1 MTDPHTLQSIDAA
14 GRHQE
19 CDLIMKGGVT
29 SGLVYPGAIATLSE
43 TFRLRNIGGTSA
55 DAIGAVAAAAM
66 EYGLQTGRNPKA
78 RERMAWLHEELAQ
91 RTDQGASRLD
101 AMFCGDPGTAP
112 LLDALKGALN
122 SQPAA
127 ILGLIK
133 AALPTLPG
141 NGRRALWLAAG
152 ATALEMLAG
161 AGLGWLLTAG
171 CSPGVQGFAT
181 ALAAVASLA
190 FAGWWNLKASL
201 VQAVPLSL
209 DSLNRLLQPIVA
221 NGLGLATGFALPAH
235 TFNQRQLPSLTQWL
249 HQTIQQLAGLDEDSA
264 NAVLTFGKLWSLGL
278 LPEPSA
284 LEPRAIDLVLVCSDL
299 NRVQST
305 SFPFLFDNQRFFYD
319 PAEWAR
325 RFPNRC
331 CRRWTPTPGLS
342 PAAPPSPMIWARTV
356 SDQSEST
363 SSPSATPSGRAEFGS
378 WPRRLSV
385 AMHKA
390 SRPPRSLPR
399 AKFST
404 VPLIQVGRKP
414 LYGRDEVETA
424 VARLG
429 DLGQRLRRL
438 PKGRHIPILVGARA
452 AMAFPGLFTPL
463 PLWVLRWVG
472 QPEVPEERT
481 PFLSRLYLSDGGIT
495 SNFPIHLFDAVV
507 PSRPTFAIN
516 LLYPDDDLSIE
527 EYGVLDSAAVR
538 GKAVP
543 GNVRTL
549 GGTRAD
555 TGSLELS
562 DLIMPFADGDR
573 VAFYKEPA
581 AGSPLAQLAGLGL
594 RVVETAR
601 TWGDVSL
608 YNQVGMRDRIIH
620 VRLAGN
626 EGGFNL
632 SMPAQTIT
640 ALSNK
645 GTFAG
650 SVLACRF
657 RHDKPVDPLDDPADP
672 RFTLTWDNHR
682 RIRVEGLLAAQD
694 LLAGRFNALW
704 PDNSGLVG
712 DAHYRAVAHGLA
724 GIGALAVPV
733 PDPLAGA
740 LRPLNVLRMRPSGSD
755 PRASRRA

>member
-1 MTDPHTLQSIDAA
+1 
-14 GRHQE
+14 
-19 CDLIMKGGVT
+19 
-29 SGLVYPGAIATLSE
+29 
-43 TFRLRNIGGTSA
+43 
-55 DAIGAVAAAAM
+55 
-66 EYGLQTGRNPKA
+66 
-78 RERMAWLHEELAQ
+78 
-91 RTDQGASRLD
+91 
-101 AMFCGDPGTAP
+101 
-112 LLDALKGALN
+112 
-122 SQPAA
+122 
-127 ILGLIK
+127 
-133 AALPTLPG
+133 
-141 NGRRALWLAAG
+141 
-152 ATALEMLAG
+152 
-161 AGLGWLLTAG
+161 
-171 CSPGVQGFAT
+171 
-181 ALAAVASLA
+181 
-190 FAGWWNLKASL
+190 
-201 VQAVPLSL
+201 
-209 DSLNRLLQPIVA
+209 
-221 NGLGLATGFALPAH
+221 
-235 TFNQRQLPSLTQWL
+235 
-249 HQTIQQLAGLDEDSA
+249 
-264 NAVLTFGKLWSLGL
+264 VLTFGKLWSLGL
-278 LPEPSA
+278 LQEPSA

-305 SFPFLFDNQRFFYD
+305 SFPFLFDNQRLFYD

-325 RFPNRC
+325 LFPESVLQALDAN
-331 CRRWTPTPGLS
+331 
-342 PAAPPSPMIWARTV
+342 AWA
-356 SDQSEST
+356 
-363 SSPSATPSGRAEFGS
+363 
-378 WPRRLSV
+378 V
-385 AMHKA
+385 A
-390 SRPPRSLPR
+390 SNTEIPDDL
-399 AKFST
+399 
-404 VPLIQVGRKP
+404 G
-414 LYGRDEVETA
+414 YGRDEVETA

-429 DLGQRLRRL
+429 DLGQRLRL
-438 PKGRHIPILVGARA
+438 
-452 AMAFPGLFTPL
+452 
-463 PLWVLRWVG
+463 LRWVG

-481 PFLSRLYLSDGGIT
+481 PFLSRVYLSDGGIT

-527 EYGVLDSAAVR
+527 EYGVLDSAAMR

-555 TGSLELS
+555 TGSLQLT

-573 VAFYKEPA
+573 VAFYKEPT
-581 AGSPLAQLAGLGL
+581 AGTPLAQLAGLGL

-632 SMPAQTIT
+632 SMPAQNIT
-640 ALSNK
+640 ALSDK

-657 RHDKPVDPLDDPADP
+657 RRDKPVDPLDDPADP

-712 DAHYRAVAHGLA
+712 DAHYRAMAHGLA

>member
-1 MTDPHTLQSIDAA
+1 MTDPHTIQSIDAA
-14 GRHQE
+14 GRPQE

-55 DAIGAVAAAAM
+55 GAIGAVAAAAM
-66 EYGLQTGRNPKA
+66 EYGLRTGRNPKA
-78 RERMAWLHEELAQ
+78 RERMAWLHQELAQ
-91 RTDQGASRLD
+91 STDQGASRLD

-141 NGRRALWLAAG
+141 NARRTLWLAAG
-152 ATALEMLAG
+152 ALEMLAG

-171 CSPGVQGFAT
+171 CSPSVQGFAT

-249 HQTIQQLAGLDEDSA
+249 HQTIQQLAGLDEDSTSE
-264 NAVLTFGKLWSLGL
+264 VLTFGKLWSLGL

-284 LEPRAIDLVLVCSDL
+284 LDPRAIDLVLVCSDL

-305 SFPFLFDNQRFFYD
+305 SFPFLFDNQRLFYD

-325 RFPNRC
+325 LFPESVLQALDAN
-331 CRRWTPTPGLS
+331 
-342 PAAPPSPMIWARTV
+342 AWAV
-356 SDQSEST
+356 
-363 SSPSATPSGRAEFGS
+363 
-378 WPRRLSV
+378 
-385 AMHKA
+385 
-390 SRPPRSLPR
+390 
-399 AKFST
+399 
-404 VPLIQVGRKP
+404 
-414 LYGRDEVETA
+414 
-424 VARLG
+424 
-429 DLGQRLRRL
+429 
-438 PKGRHIPILVGARA
+438 
-452 AMAFPGLFTPL
+452 
-463 PLWVLRWVG
+463 VLRWVG

-527 EYGVLDSAAVR
+527 EYGVLDSAAMR

-555 TGSLELS
+555 TGSLQLN

-573 VAFYKEPA
+573 VAFYKEPT
-581 AGSPLAQLAGLGL
+581 AGTPLAQLAGLGL

-620 VRLAGN
+620 IRLAGN

-640 ALSNK
+640 ALSDK

-657 RHDKPVDPLDDPADP
+657 RHDKPVDPLDDPTDP

>member
-1 MTDPHTLQSIDAA
+1 MTDPHTIQSIDAA
-14 GRHQE
+14 GRPQE

-55 DAIGAVAAAAM
+55 GAIGAVAAAAM
-66 EYGLQTGRNPKA
+66 EYGLRTGRNPKA
-78 RERMAWLHEELAQ
+78 RERMAWLHQELAE

-141 NGRRALWLAAG
+141 NARRALWLAAG

-161 AGLGWLLTAG
+161 AGLGWLLTSG

-221 NGLGLATGFALPAH
+221 NGLGLATGFALPSH
-235 TFNQRQLPSLTQWL
+235 TINQRQMPSLTQWL
-249 HQTIQQLAGLDEDSA
+249 HQTIQQLAGLDEDSTSE
-264 NAVLTFGKLWSLGL
+264 VLTFGKLWSLGL

-284 LEPRAIDLVLVCSDL
+284 LDPRAIDLVLVCSDL

-305 SFPFLFDNQRFFYD
+305 SFPFLFDNQRLFYD
-319 PAEWAR
+319 PVEWAR
-325 RFPNRC
+325 LFPEPVLQALDAN
-331 CRRWTPTPGLS
+331 
-342 PAAPPSPMIWARTV
+342 AWAV
-356 SDQSEST
+356 ASDTEI
-363 SSPSATPSGRAEFGS
+363 PDDLG
-378 WPRRLSV
+378 
-385 AMHKA
+385 
-390 SRPPRSLPR
+390 
-399 AKFST
+399 
-404 VPLIQVGRKP
+404 
-414 LYGRDEVETA
+414 YGRDEVETA
-424 VARLG
+424 AARHG
-429 DLGQRLRRL
+429 DLRQRLRLL

-452 AMAFPGLFTPL
+452 SMAFPGLFTPL

-527 EYGVLDSAAVR
+527 EYGVLDSAAMR

-555 TGSLELS
+555 TGSLQLT

-573 VAFYKEPA
+573 VAFYKEPT
-581 AGSPLAQLAGLGL
+581 AGTPLAQLAGLGL

-626 EGGFNL
+626 AGGFNL

-640 ALSNK
+640 ALSEK

-657 RHDKPVDPLDDPADP
+657 RRDVPVDPLDDPADP

-724 GIGALAVPV
+724 GIGALAVPL
-733 PDPLAGA
+733 PDPLARA

>member
-1 MTDPHTLQSIDAA
+1 MTDPHTIQSIDAA
-14 GRHQE
+14 SRPQE

-29 SGLVYPGAIATLSE
+29 SGLVYPGAIATLSQ

-55 DAIGAVAAAAM
+55 GAIGAVAAAAM
-66 EYGLQTGRNPKA
+66 EYGLRTGRNPKA

-141 NGRRALWLAAG
+141 NARRALWLAAG

-201 VQAVPLSL
+201 LQAVPLSL

-221 NGLGLATGFALPAH
+221 NGLGLATGFALPSH
-235 TFNQRQLPSLTQWL
+235 TINQRQLPSLTLWL
-249 HQTIQQLAGLDEDSA
+249 HQIIQQLAGLDEDSTSE
-264 NAVLTFGKLWSLGL
+264 VLTFGKLWSLGL

-284 LEPRAIDLVLVCSDL
+284 LDPRAIDLVLVCSDL

-305 SFPFLFDNQRFFYD
+305 SFPFLFDNQRLFYD
-319 PAEWAR
+319 PAEWAQL
-325 RFPNRC
+325 FPEPVLQALDAN
-331 CRRWTPTPGLS
+331 
-342 PAAPPSPMIWARTV
+342 AWA
-356 SDQSEST
+356 
-363 SSPSATPSGRAEFGS
+363 
-378 WPRRLSV
+378 V
-385 AMHKA
+385 A
-390 SRPPRSLPR
+390 SNTEIPDDL
-399 AKFST
+399 
-404 VPLIQVGRKP
+404 G
-414 LYGRDEVETA
+414 YGRGEVETA

-429 DLGQRLRRL
+429 DLGQRLRLL

-452 AMAFPGLFTPL
+452 SMAFPGLFTPL

-527 EYGVLDSAAVR
+527 EYGVLDSAAMR

-549 GGTRAD
+549 GGTRAN
-555 TGSLELS
+555 TGSLQLN
-562 DLIMPFADGDR
+562 DLMMPFADGDR

-581 AGSPLAQLAGLGL
+581 AGTPLAQLAGLGL

-640 ALSNK
+640 ALSDK

-657 RHDKPVDPLDDPADP
+657 RRDAPVDPLDDPDHP

-682 RIRVEGLLAAQD
+682 RIRVDGLLAAQD

>member
-1 MTDPHTLQSIDAA
+1 MTDPHTIQSIDAA

-55 DAIGAVAAAAM
+55 GAIGAVAAAAM
-66 EYGLQTGRNPKA
+66 EYGLRTGRNPKA
-78 RERMAWLHEELAQ
+78 RERMAWLHQELAQ

-101 AMFCGDPGTAP
+101 AMFCGGPGTAP

-141 NGRRALWLAAG
+141 NARRALWLAAG

-209 DSLNRLLQPIVA
+209 GSLNRLLQPIVA

-249 HQTIQQLAGLDEDSA
+249 HQTIQQLAGLQENSTSE
-264 NAVLTFGKLWSLGL
+264 VLTFGKLWSLGL

-305 SFPFLFDNQRFFYD
+305 SFPFLFDNQRLFYD

-325 RFPNRC
+325 LFPEPVLQALDANA
-331 CRRWTPTPGLS
+331 WAVASGTPIPDDLG
-342 PAAPPSPMIWARTV
+342 
-356 SDQSEST
+356 
-363 SSPSATPSGRAEFGS
+363 
-378 WPRRLSV
+378 
-385 AMHKA
+385 
-390 SRPPRSLPR
+390 
-399 AKFST
+399 
-404 VPLIQVGRKP
+404 
-414 LYGRDEVETA
+414 YGRDEVETA

-429 DLGQRLRRL
+429 DLGQRLRLL

-452 AMAFPGLFTPL
+452 SMAFPGLFTPL

-527 EYGVLDSAAVR
+527 EYGVLDSAAMR

-555 TGSLELS
+555 TGSLQLT

-573 VAFYKEPA
+573 VAFYKEPT
-581 AGSPLAQLAGLGL
+581 AGTPLAQLAGLGL

-640 ALSNK
+640 ALSDK

>member
-1 MTDPHTLQSIDAA
+1 VLQA
-14 GRHQE
+14 
-19 CDLIMKGGVT
+19 
-29 SGLVYPGAIATLSE
+29 
-43 TFRLRNIGGTSA
+43 
-55 DAIGAVAAAAM
+55 
-66 EYGLQTGRNPKA
+66 
-78 RERMAWLHEELAQ
+78 
-91 RTDQGASRLD
+91 LD
-101 AMFCGDPGTAP
+101 ANA
-112 LLDALKGALN
+112 
-122 SQPAA
+122 
-127 ILGLIK
+127 
-133 AALPTLPG
+133 
-141 NGRRALWLAAG
+141 W
-152 ATALEMLAG
+152 
-161 AGLGWLLTAG
+161 
-171 CSPGVQGFAT
+171 
-181 ALAAVASLA
+181 AVAS
-190 FAGWWNLKASL
+190 GT
-201 VQAVPLSL
+201 
-209 DSLNRLLQPIVA
+209 PIPDD
-221 NGLGLATGFALPAH
+221 LG
-235 TFNQRQLPSLTQWL
+235 
-249 HQTIQQLAGLDEDSA
+249 
-264 NAVLTFGKLWSLGL
+264 
-278 LPEPSA
+278 
-284 LEPRAIDLVLVCSDL
+284 
-299 NRVQST
+299 
-305 SFPFLFDNQRFFYD
+305 
-319 PAEWAR
+319 
-325 RFPNRC
+325 
-331 CRRWTPTPGLS
+331 
-342 PAAPPSPMIWARTV
+342 
-356 SDQSEST
+356 
-363 SSPSATPSGRAEFGS
+363 
-378 WPRRLSV
+378 
-385 AMHKA
+385 
-390 SRPPRSLPR
+390 
-399 AKFST
+399 
-404 VPLIQVGRKP
+404 
-414 LYGRDEVETA
+414 YGRDEVETA

-429 DLGQRLRRL
+429 DLGQRLRLL

-452 AMAFPGLFTPL
+452 SMAFPGLFTPL

-527 EYGVLDSAAVR
+527 EYGVLDSAAMR

-555 TGSLELS
+555 TGSLQLN

-573 VAFYKEPA
+573 VAFYKEPT
-581 AGSPLAQLAGLGL
+581 AGTPLAQLAGLGL

-640 ALSNK
+640 ALSDK

-657 RHDKPVDPLDDPADP
+657 RHDKPVDPLDDPTDP

>member
-1 MTDPHTLQSIDAA
+1 
-14 GRHQE
+14 
-19 CDLIMKGGVT
+19 
-29 SGLVYPGAIATLSE
+29 
-43 TFRLRNIGGTSA
+43 
-55 DAIGAVAAAAM
+55 
-66 EYGLQTGRNPKA
+66 
-78 RERMAWLHEELAQ
+78 
-91 RTDQGASRLD
+91 
-101 AMFCGDPGTAP
+101 MFCGDPGTAP

-141 NGRRALWLAAG
+141 NARRALWLAAG

-249 HQTIQQLAGLDEDSA
+249 HQTIQQLAGLQENSTSE
-264 NAVLTFGKLWSLGL
+264 VLTFGKLWSLGL

-305 SFPFLFDNQRFFYD
+305 SFPFLFDNQRLFYD

-325 RFPNRC
+325 LFPEPVLQALDANA
-331 CRRWTPTPGLS
+331 WAVASGTPIPDDLG
-342 PAAPPSPMIWARTV
+342 
-356 SDQSEST
+356 
-363 SSPSATPSGRAEFGS
+363 
-378 WPRRLSV
+378 
-385 AMHKA
+385 
-390 SRPPRSLPR
+390 
-399 AKFST
+399 
-404 VPLIQVGRKP
+404 
-414 LYGRDEVETA
+414 YGRDEVETA

-429 DLGQRLRRL
+429 DLGQRLRLL

-452 AMAFPGLFTPL
+452 SMAFPGLFTPL

-527 EYGVLDSAAVR
+527 EYGVLDSAAMR

-555 TGSLELS
+555 TGSLQLN

-573 VAFYKEPA
+573 VAFYKEPT
-581 AGSPLAQLAGLGL
+581 AGTPLAQLAGLGL

-608 YNQVGMRDRIIH
+608 YKQVGMRDRIIH

-640 ALSNK
+640 ALSDK

-657 RHDKPVDPLDDPADP
+657 RHDKPVDPLDDPTDP